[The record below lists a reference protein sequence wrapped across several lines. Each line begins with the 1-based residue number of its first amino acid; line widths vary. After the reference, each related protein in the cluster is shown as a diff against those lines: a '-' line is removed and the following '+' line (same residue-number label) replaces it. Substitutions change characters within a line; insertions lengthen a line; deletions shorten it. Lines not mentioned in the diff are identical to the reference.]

1 MRRSSLPI
9 DPALLAIVCV
19 GLFVGLLGL
28 LHVIR
33 ADLDP
38 SWHFI
43 SEYEIG
49 RHGWL
54 MQGAFLLLA
63 LANLALLVAVWP
75 ALRGVVGT
83 LGAVLFLVGTLGT
96 VLGGLAV
103 PDAAGTLPEA
113 ATASGKLHSL
123 GGGLGLAGV
132 LGTWLMS
139 AALASSDAW
148 RPERKALLAAT
159 ALFTLGFLVAFVSI
173 ATLTARSGGTF
184 GPDVPVG
191 WPNRIGILAGC
202 AWILTVARAARCL
215 ARARSEIVT
224 AP

>member
-28 LHVIR
+28 LHVVR

-54 MQGAFLLLA
+54 MQGAFILLA

-83 LGAVLFLVGTLGT
+83 LEALVG
-96 VLGGLAV
+96 
-103 PDAAGTLPEA
+103 
-113 ATASGKLHSL
+113 
-123 GGGLGLAGV
+123 
-132 LGTWLMS
+132 
-139 AALASSDAW
+139 
-148 RPERKALLAAT
+148 
-159 ALFTLGFLVAFVSI
+159 
-173 ATLTARSGGTF
+173 
-184 GPDVPVG
+184 
-191 WPNRIGILAGC
+191 
-202 AWILTVARAARCL
+202 VAR
-215 ARARSEIVT
+215 
-224 AP
+224 

>member
-1 MRRSSLPI
+1 MQPRSFAASA
-9 DPALLAIVCV
+9 ALVTLVCTF
-19 GLFVGLLGL
+19 GFVGLLAL
-28 LHVIR
+28 LHVVR

-49 RHGWL
+49 RVGWL

-63 LANLALLVAVWP
+63 LANLALLAAVRP

-83 LGAVLFLVGTLGT
+83 LGTVAFLVGTLGT
-96 VLGGLAV
+96 ILGGLYV
-103 PDAAGTLPEA
+103 TDPVGTLPEA
-113 ATASGKLHSL
+113 ASPSGKIHAL

-132 LGTWLMS
+132 LGTWLVS
-139 AALASSDAW
+139 AALLRDPAW
-148 RPERKALLAAT
+148 RPARAT
-159 ALFTLGFLVAFVSI
+159 LSIAIAIFTLGFLVSFVAI
-173 ATLTARSGGTF
+173 ATLVGRSGGTF

-202 AWILTVARAARCL
+202 TWLVIVARQAWRLETRPESVA
-215 ARARSEIVT
+215 
-224 AP
+224 

>member
-1 MRRSSLPI
+1 MKRPPAPI
-9 DPALLAIVCV
+9 DPATLAIGCV
-19 GLFVGLLGL
+19 ASFVGILAL
-28 LHVIR
+28 LHVLR

-63 LANLALLVAVWP
+63 AANVALLVAVRP
-75 ALRGVVGT
+75 ALGGLCGT
-83 LGAVLFLVGTLGT
+83 FGAVLFLVGTLGT

-113 ATASGKLHSL
+113 ATASGRVHSL

-132 LGTWLMS
+132 LGTWLLS
-139 AALASSDAW
+139 AALISSGAW
-148 RPERKALLAAT
+148 RAERKALLAAT

-173 ATLTARSGGTF
+173 AALTARSGGAF
-184 GPDVPVG
+184 GPDTPVG

-202 AWILTVARAARCL
+202 AWIVAVARAAGRL
-215 ARARSEIVT
+215 TPR
-224 AP
+224 P